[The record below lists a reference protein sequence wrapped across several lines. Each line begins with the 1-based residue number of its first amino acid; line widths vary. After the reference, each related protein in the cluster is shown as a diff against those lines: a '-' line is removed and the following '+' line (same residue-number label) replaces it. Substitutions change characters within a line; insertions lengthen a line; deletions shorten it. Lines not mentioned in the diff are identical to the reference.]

1 MSSVFTK
8 IMQGELPGHFVCED
22 DIAVAFMSINPIT
35 EGHTL
40 VVPRQETDHWIDLP
54 PEINAHLMNVAQRI
68 GTAQQKIFNP
78 ERIGIIV
85 AGFEVPHMH
94 IHVLPVN
101 SMDDFSFANAATHAD
116 PEALAATAQKIHSH
130 L

>member
-22 DIAVAFMSINPIT
+22 DFSAAFMSINPIT

-40 VVPRQETDHWIDLP
+40 VVPRQETDHWIELP
-54 PEINAHLMNVAQRI
+54 AEINAHLMDVAQRI
-68 GTAQQKIFNP
+68 GIAQQQAFSP

-85 AGFEVPHMH
+85 AGFEVSHMH

-101 SMDDFSFANAATHAD
+101 SMDDFSFANAAPHAA
-116 PEALAATAQKIHSH
+116 PEALAAAAQKIRDR

>member
-8 IMQGELPGHFVCED
+8 IMQGELPGHFVYED
-22 DIAVAFMSINPIT
+22 DLSAAFMSINPIT

-40 VVPRQETDHWIDLP
+40 VVPHQETDHWIDLP
-54 PEINAHLMNVAQRI
+54 PEINAHLMDVAQRI
-68 GTAQQKIFNP
+68 GIAQQQAFNP

-101 SMDDFSFANAATHAD
+101 SMDDFSFANAAPHAEA
-116 PEALAATAQKIHSH
+116 EALAATAQKIRSC

>member
-1 MSSVFTK
+1 
-8 IMQGELPGHFVCED
+8 MQGELPGHFVCED
-22 DIAVAFMSINPIT
+22 DLAVAFMSINPIT

>member
-22 DIAVAFMSINPIT
+22 DLSAAFMSINPIT

-40 VVPRQETDHWIDLP
+40 VVPRQETDHWIDLS
-54 PEINAHLMNVAQRI
+54 PEINAHLMDVAQRI
-68 GTAQQKIFNP
+68 GVAQQQAFNP

-101 SMDDFSFANAATHAD
+101 SMDDFSFANAAPHAD
-116 PEALAATAQKIHSH
+116 PEALAAAAQKIRSC